1 MEKDKLTLYYKEHY
15 GKMFFYAFSLT
26 KNREDAED
34 LVASAFIKAML
45 SYEEGNFTGWMY
57 IVIRN
62 EYINHYN
69 KFKNIVS
76 DQEEFT
82 EPVSD
87 EDILEEYILNEKK
100 RWIYN
105 EIFKLP
111 FKERQIMILSSAGE
125 LSDFEISEVV
135 NVTVDNVRVMRHRTR
150 QKLQKKYE
158 EVWR

>member
-45 SYEEGNFTGWMY
+45 SYEEDNLTGWMY

-111 FKERQIMILSSAGE
+111 FKERQIMILSSLAA
-125 LSDFEISEVV
+125 
-135 NVTVDNVRVMRHRTR
+135 NPWPHC
-150 QKLQKKYE
+150 K
-158 EVWR
+158 

>member
-1 MEKDKLTLYYKEHY
+1 MEKDKFTLYYKEHY

-26 KNREDAED
+26 KNKDEAED
-34 LVASAFIKAML
+34 LVASAFVKAML
-45 SYEEGNFTGWMY
+45 SFEQGNFTGWMY
-57 IVIRN
+57 KVIRN
-62 EYINHYN
+62 EFINNYN

-82 EPVSD
+82 EPVSG
-87 EDILEEYILNEKK
+87 EDVLEECILNEKK

-111 FKERQIMILSSAGE
+111 LIERQIMILSSEGE
-125 LSDFEISEVV
+125 LSDFEIAEVV
-135 NVTVDNVRVMRHRTR
+135 SATVNNVRVMRHRTR

-158 EVWR
+158 EVWK